1 MVTHPGR
8 QQRRESMRLL
18 RTLFVTLPR
27 LVVRRRVTVQLN
39 EGELSATVTAF
50 DPRLDVRTLPSGN
63 LGDVRIA
70 ARDVRFN
77 DSRFDRAEIVLRG
90 VHLRPAVAPVLS
102 AAPVEATVHVHADR
116 LHELFRWAA
125 PRLAGEVGADA
136 VARLRWAR
144 HPGLGHLEVD
154 ARLDGATLCL
164 QPRAVTMR
172 RARWELPQRTPAY
185 RVQLPELP
193 RGLQVTGIAFAP
205 DLVAVSATLPRW
217 QVQMPRTRLEHLL
230 AQLRLR

>member
-1 MVTHPGR
+1 MT
-8 QQRRESMRLL
+8 REGPQHRWEVIRLL

-27 LVVRRRVTVQLN
+27 LVVSRRVTVALD
-39 EGELSATVTAF
+39 EGELRATVTAF
-50 DPRLDVRTLPSGN
+50 DPRLDVRTLPTGN
-63 LGDVRIA
+63 FGDLRIA

-77 DSRFDRAEIVLRG
+77 DSRFDRAEIVLRD
-90 VHLRPAVAPVLS
+90 VQLRPAVTPVLS
-102 AAPVEATVHVHADR
+102 AAAVEATVHVHAEG

-154 ARLDGATLCL
+154 ARLDGSTLCL

-172 RARWELPQRTPAY
+172 RARWALPHRTPAY

-193 RGLQVTGIAFAP
+193 RGLQVTGIEFAP
-205 DLVAVSATLPRW
+205 DLVAVTATLPHW
-217 QVQMPRTRLEHLL
+217 QIRMPRTRLEHLL
-230 AQLRLR
+230 DQLRSR